1 MKRIF
6 ISLTILVLVAPISAV
21 MTPFLRAELAETA
34 PDDFIPCYL
43 TLTEQLEPAAAAALT
58 AGLDREEAREV
69 VVRHLRQTAAVE
81 QAALL
86 QRLEELRRAG
96 LVGEV
101 RPFWIVNFIFAELT
115 PTAVEELAQ
124 HPDIARLTR
133 GADAPDEWI
142 GLGTP
147 RDQDEDPALR
157 DIAWGVTKI
166 KADEVWS
173 RLGITGAGVILV
185 VADSGQRYTHL
196 DLQDRYL
203 TELSYDFKDDDAD
216 PYGDTGS
223 GETHG
228 TFCAGIAAS
237 DGDAGTNAGVAPGVT
252 YTAHR
257 VLMSADYQGELS
269 VWTSWQAAAEQGVD
283 VLVNALG
290 WKDAWNP
297 DRYTWQAAAR
307 NTLAAGT
314 CLVVAAGNDGPEPE
328 TIRCPG
334 DVPEVITVGASD
346 ENDDVWVESSRGP
359 STHYDEEVVKPDVVA
374 PGVDCKSCYASGDFD
389 YQSGWDGTSMA
400 APHVAGTIALLLQA
414 APELTPEQVGD
425 LLEANA
431 VDLGP
436 PGKDNTSGA
445 GRIDAL
451 ETLRTLDQLPPHLLL
466 EEIAVLHDD
475 DGDGQLG
482 PGETIEL
489 SVGLL
494 NNGNLTAREVQ
505 AVLSCADAGV
515 TITKNT
521 ADYGDL
527 DGDAAVARGFV
538 FELAWYV
545 SAPDEFTFQLEL
557 TADNCEPGEREF
569 NLHIPTATI
578 DDDVENGEWH
588 WRTLGLQDQ
597 WHISEQRAHSPEHSW
612 KCGSTNG
619 DGYGDYLDS
628 RLLSPML
635 YFSPADAVLSFWTSY
650 DLPDDGDVGLVEI
663 SKDAVGE
670 EWHTLVSFTGEQ
682 DEFVHQSIG
691 LARYA
696 EKPVF
701 LRFRMRTDLGDD
713 GAGWFIDDIRLSGE
727 AFDAGWLAIESEV
740 GEDGVLLTW
749 QAEDAFAGFNVYR
762 EVGEADAARL
772 KLNEQPLS
780 GGAAGA
786 WLDDPAAGAY
796 RYFVEVLTTDGAVEL
811 YGPVEVEVLP
821 ASYGLTFA
829 APYPNPAADHVNFT
843 LTTAEPGDVTLNVYD
858 IAGRRVA
865 VVHAGEL
872 AAGRHTLV
880 WNTTG
885 TAAGLYIARL
895 ETAGHVL
902 NQRVIVER

>member
-6 ISLTILVLVAPISAV
+6 ARLAILLLVVPVGAV

-34 PDDFIPCYL
+34 PDEFIPCYL
-43 TLTEQLEPAAAAALT
+43 TLAEQLEPGAVAALT
-58 AGLDREEAREV
+58 AGLDREEARGV
-69 VVRHLRQTAAVE
+69 VVRHLRRTAAVE

-86 QRLEELRRAG
+86 QRLEELRLAG

-101 RPFWIVNFIFAELT
+101 RPFWIVNFVFAELT
-115 PTAVEELAQ
+115 PAAVEELAQ
-124 HPDIARLTR
+124 RPDVVRLTR

-142 GLGTP
+142 GLGTT
-147 RDQDEDPALR
+147 RDQDEDPSLR

-173 RLGITGAGVILV
+173 RLGITGAGVTLV

-196 DLQDRYL
+196 DLQDRYVA
-203 TELSYDFKDDDAD
+203 ELSYDFKDDDAD

-228 TFCAGIAAS
+228 TFCAGIAVS
-237 DGDAGTNAGVAPGVT
+237 DGDAGTNAGVAPEAT
-252 YTAHR
+252 YAAHR

-346 ENDDVWVESSRGP
+346 ENDVVWVESSRGP

-374 PGVDCKSCYASGDFD
+374 PGVNCKSCYASGDFD

-400 APHVAGTIALLLQA
+400 APYVAGAIALLLQA
-414 APELTPEQVGD
+414 APELTPEQVRD

-451 ETLRTLDQLPPHLLL
+451 ETLRALDQLPPYLLL

-475 DGDGQLG
+475 DGDGQLD

-489 SVGLL
+489 SVSLV
-494 NNGNLTAREVQ
+494 NNGHLTARDVQ

-515 TITKNT
+515 TVTENT

-527 DGDAAVARGFV
+527 DGGAAVARGFV
-538 FELAWYV
+538 FELDWSV
-545 SAPDEFTFQLEL
+545 GVPDEFAFQLEL

-569 NLHIPTATI
+569 TLHIPTATI
-578 DDDVENGEWH
+578 DDDVENGEWYWH
-588 WRTLGLQDQ
+588 TLGLQDQ

-628 RLLSPML
+628 TLLSPLL
-635 YFSPADAVLSFWTSY
+635 YFNPEDAVLSFWTSY
-650 DLPDDGDVGLVEI
+650 DLPDDDDVGWVEI
-663 SKDAVGE
+663 SEDAAGE
-670 EWHTLVSFTGEQ
+670 EWHTLFSFTGEE
-682 DEFVHQSIG
+682 DDFVRQSIE
-691 LARYA
+691 LLRYA
-696 EKPVF
+696 QRPVL
-701 LRFRMRTDLGDD
+701 LRFRLQTDLGDD
-713 GAGWFIDDIRLSGE
+713 GAGWFIDDIQLPGVE
-727 AFDAGWLAIESEV
+727 VGAGWLTLEARH
-740 GEDGVLLTW
+740 GEDGVLITW
-749 QAEDAFAGFNVYR
+749 QGEDAFAGFNVYR
-762 EVGEADAARL
+762 EVAEADSARL

-780 GGAAGA
+780 DGYSGA
-786 WLDDPAAGAY
+786 WLDDPAAGSY
-796 RYFVEVLTTDGAVEL
+796 RYYVEALSDSGATEL
-811 YGPVEVEVLP
+811 YGPVEIVVTP
-821 ASYGLTFA
+821 ASRGLEFA
-829 APYPNPAADHVNFT
+829 APYPNPAAGSVNFS
-843 LTTAEPGDVTLNVYD
+843 VTMPETGPASLELYD

-865 VVHAGEL
+865 VVHSGEL
-872 AAGRHTLV
+872 AAGRHILA
-880 WNTTG
+880 WNTAG
-885 TAAGLYIARL
+885 AAGGLYIARL

-902 NQRVIVER
+902 NRRVIIVP

>member
-451 ETLRTLDQLPPHLLL
+451 ETLRALDQLPPHLLL

-740 GEDGVLLTW
+740 GEDGVL
-749 QAEDAFAGFNVYR
+749 
-762 EVGEADAARL
+762 
-772 KLNEQPLS
+772 
-780 GGAAGA
+780 
-786 WLDDPAAGAY
+786 
-796 RYFVEVLTTDGAVEL
+796 
-811 YGPVEVEVLP
+811 
-821 ASYGLTFA
+821 
-829 APYPNPAADHVNFT
+829 
-843 LTTAEPGDVTLNVYD
+843 
-858 IAGRRVA
+858 
-865 VVHAGEL
+865 
-872 AAGRHTLV
+872 
-880 WNTTG
+880 
-885 TAAGLYIARL
+885 
-895 ETAGHVL
+895 
-902 NQRVIVER
+902 